1 MWKTQKNS
9 PCYKVIH
16 RVIHIIHSPV
26 NNHKI
31 KMENNKSKHNKIIY
45 GILTSNL
52 NRDNI
57 YKHKK
62 LIFSK

>member
-31 KMENNKSKHNKIIY
+31 KIKNNKSKHNKNISI
-45 GILTSNL
+45 ILTSKL

-57 YKHKK
+57 LNIKQD
-62 LIFSK
+62 

>member
-31 KMENNKSKHNKIIY
+31 KMENNKSKHNKIISI
-45 GILTSNL
+45 ILTSNL

-57 YKHKK
+57 LNIKQD
-62 LIFSK
+62 